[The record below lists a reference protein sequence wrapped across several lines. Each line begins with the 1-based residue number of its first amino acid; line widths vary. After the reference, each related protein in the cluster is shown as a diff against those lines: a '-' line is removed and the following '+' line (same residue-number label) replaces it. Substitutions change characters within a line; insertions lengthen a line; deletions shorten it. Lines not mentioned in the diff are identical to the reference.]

1 MKLRQSPL
9 WRVWLNVTPPSL
21 KTFFLSPLSCPPP
34 GDDISGSG
42 SGMCVGG
49 QCSRNRP
56 GLYAFPPEN
65 KVRAAASSQTRLCS
79 LLLLLPLAV
88 LLLLQRWWTAA
99 AASNQ
104 TLKSRPWDGQKGG
117 FGGRELELNFA
128 KKKNNEKDLLGEWM
142 DIFFN
147 REEQKIKVQYSLFC
161 FADIWICRSLGVI
174 CPCGDLLSWFQ
185 WILVMRI
192 VGRRRRRERRERDW
206 WWWWRWRLIDTLSG
220 PFTTSFQSQWNSV

>member
-1 MKLRQSPL
+1 MTSAAQAAGCVSAVSVLETGRDC
-9 WRVWLNVTPPSL
+9 TPSL
-21 KTFFLSPLSCPPP
+21 RKTRSEPRPRLRPASVASYSCSHWPSCCCFSDDGPPP
-34 GDDISGSG
+34 
-42 SGMCVGG
+42 
-49 QCSRNRP
+49 
-56 GLYAFPPEN
+56 LPPI
-65 KVRAAASSQTRLCS
+65 RLWS
-79 LLLLLPLAV
+79 LDYGTMG
-88 LLLLQRWWTAA
+88 WT
-99 AASNQ
+99 
-104 TLKSRPWDGQKGG
+104 KRG

-192 VGRRRRRERRERDW
+192 VGRRRRRERRKRDW
-206 WWWWRWRLIDTLSG
+206 WWWWRWWLIDTLSG